1 MQMHPSRPG
10 QVCSHTAGVQAPTRE
25 EGREVCHSCAH
36 TSLSANLK
44 QGQLQVDMT
53 AHAPTREEGREGR
66 HDLAHGEQHVKQGGQ
81 RHGCVLGAVA
91 ALQGGETRSEQ
102 A

>member
-1 MQMHPSRPG
+1 MKKGVRDAIAVHTPPS
-10 QVCSHTAGVQAPTRE
+10 
-25 EGREVCHSCAH
+25 
-36 TSLSANLK
+36 SANLK